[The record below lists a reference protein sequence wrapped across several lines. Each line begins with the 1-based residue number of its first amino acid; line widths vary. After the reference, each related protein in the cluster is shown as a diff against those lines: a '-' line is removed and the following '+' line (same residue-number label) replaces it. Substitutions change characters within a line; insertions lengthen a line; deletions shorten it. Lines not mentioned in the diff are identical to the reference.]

1 MDAVLEGRI
10 EGCRP
15 SSCELPPEA
24 QVWKDGEG
32 VGGDESESESSEDS
46 EGGPSP
52 CPSSP
57 SKDETRGNER
67 RARKKLS
74 VATTS

>member
-1 MDAVLEGRI
+1 MDAVLEGRT
-10 EGCRP
+10 EGRRL
-15 SSCELPPEA
+15 SSGELPPEA
-24 QVWKDGEG
+24 QVWKDCEG
-32 VGGDESESESSEDS
+32 VDGDRSVSESPEDS
-46 EGGPSP
+46 EGVPSP

-67 RARKKLS
+67 RARKKSS